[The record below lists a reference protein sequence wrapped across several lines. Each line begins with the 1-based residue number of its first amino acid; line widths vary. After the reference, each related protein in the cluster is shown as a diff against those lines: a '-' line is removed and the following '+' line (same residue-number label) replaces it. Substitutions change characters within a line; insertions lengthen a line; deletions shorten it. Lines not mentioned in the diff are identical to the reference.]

1 MTVLTDNLA
10 ARVFSAA
17 KTEGNAF
24 VRFEVAR
31 AATIALITDA
41 LAGLDEAAYV
51 IVWANSRGAYIEGR
65 LCAASGLKQ
74 ADAASIIGLKPFT
87 DKKVGVAGYRT
98 KEQHDMVRAAEKHWN
113 RLASQAEIV
122 NPDKRGGARL
132 PKTPVDAPV
141 TAPTNNAKVALN
153 ADNVRIEKCADN
165 ASVVVFM
172 GQLAAMLS
180 RFENEN
186 AKVLTLDTRHVI
198 ECFIA
203 GTKALTA

>member
-1 MTVLTDNLA
+1 MTVLTDNFA

-31 AATIALITDA
+31 AATIALVTDA
-41 LAGLDEAAYV
+41 LSGLDEASYV

-98 KEQHDMVRAAEKHWN
+98 KEQHDLVRAAEKHWN

-122 NPDKRGGARL
+122 NPDKRGGARP
-132 PKTPVDAPV
+132 PKAPVDAPV
-141 TAPTNNAKVALN
+141 KDAKVTLN
-153 ADNVRIEKCADN
+153 SDNVRIEKCADN
-165 ASVVVFM
+165 ASVVAFM
-172 GQLAAMLS
+172 DQLAAMLS

-186 AKVLTLDTRHVI
+186 AKVLTLDTRAVI
-198 ECFIA
+198 EGFIA

>member
-1 MTVLTDNLA
+1 MAVLTDNFA
-10 ARVFSAA
+10 SRVFSAA
-17 KTEGNAF
+17 KTEGAAF

-31 AATIALITDA
+31 AATIALVTEA
-41 LAGLDEAAYV
+41 LADLDDASYV

-65 LCAASGLKQ
+65 LCAATGLKQ
-74 ADAASIIGLKPFT
+74 PDAASIIGLKPFT

-98 KEQHDMVRAAEKHWN
+98 KEQHDTVRAAEKHWN

-132 PKTPVDAPV
+132 PKAPVDAPV
-141 TAPTNNAKVALN
+141 TAPTNDAKVALN

-165 ASVVVFM
+165 ASVIAFM

-186 AKVLTLDTRHVI
+186 AKVLTIDTRHVI
-198 ECFIA
+198 EGFIA

>member
-1 MTVLTDNLA
+1 MAVLTDNLA

-17 KTEGNAF
+17 KTEGASF

-31 AATIALITDA
+31 AATIALITNA
-41 LAGLDEAAYV
+41 LADLDEAAYI
-51 IVWANSRGAYIEGR
+51 IVWANSRGAYVEGR
-65 LCAASGLKQ
+65 LCAATGIKQ
-74 ADAASIIGLKPFT
+74 DEAASIIGLKPFT

-98 KEQHDMVRAAEKHWN
+98 KAQHDTVRAAEKHWN

-122 NPDKRGGARL
+122 NPDKRGGARHV
-132 PKTPVDAPV
+132 KAPVDAPV
-141 TAPTNNAKVALN
+141 TKDAKVALN

-165 ASVVVFM
+165 ASVIAFM

-186 AKVLTLDTRHVI
+186 AKVLTFDARHVI
-198 ECFIA
+198 EGFIA